1 MVNNIAQFV
10 GGGKILIRPSDIA
23 GKNRQAFKHTKDEW
37 AQQAVSF
44 LNRIIWFNKSNFLCV
59 CRLMRI
65 LLGHSLENTLGVREL
80 TEVSLAPHLMNWHRP
95 GWEEP
100 YYYPVALK
108 LLLIQ
113 VRIGSVKNASIYLWN
128 PN

>member
-59 CRLMRI
+59 PAHADP
-65 LLGHSLENTLGVREL
+65 LGAQSGEHAGSEGAYWSLPSTPLNEL
-80 TEVSLAPHLMNWHRP
+80 A
-95 GWEEP
+95 
-100 YYYPVALK
+100 
-108 LLLIQ
+108 
-113 VRIGSVKNASIYLWN
+113 
-128 PN
+128 